1 MQVTETLSEGLKR
14 AYKVVLPM
22 QDLAQRLEA
31 ELNDLRSKARING
44 FRPGKVPLSHVRQMY
59 GKQVM
64 GDVLQN
70 AINEANRKI
79 VEDNGLKLAGSPNID
94 VEGGQ
99 EGVQRAIEAK
109 GDLAFTVSVE
119 VLPKFEI
126 GAFDDVALERLVTK
140 APDSDIGDA
149 LNRMAE
155 QSRPFEPKDGA
166 AASGDK
172 VTIDFVGRIDGEEF
186 PGGKGEGHDLVLG
199 SGQFIP
205 GFEDQLIGAKAG
217 EARVV
222 TVKFPEEYQ
231 AAHLAGKD
239 AAFDVTV
246 KAVQAPGELK
256 IDDEFAKTFGI
267 ESLDKLKDAV
277 RANMQ
282 TELDGASRARLKRA
296 LLDQLDKRYSFELPP
311 SLVEEEFKG
320 VWESVVA
327 EQQQTGKTFA
337 DENTTEEAARAEY
350 RAIAER
356 RVRLGLV
363 MAEIGEQNKVQVT
376 DDELTAAVVERARQF
391 PGQEKMVWD
400 FYQKNREALAQ
411 IRAPLYEEKVVD
423 VILSQ
428 AKVSDKEVSKEDFL
442 KTVNEEADAKS

>member
-79 VEDNGLKLAGSPNID
+79 VEDNNLKLAGSPNID

-99 EGVQRAIEAK
+99 DGVQRAIEAK

-126 GAFDDVALERLVTK
+126 GSFEDVTLERLVTK
-140 APDSDIGDA
+140 APDSDIDDA

-155 QSRPFEPKDGA
+155 QTRPFEPKDGA

-217 EARVV
+217 ETRVV
-222 TVKFPEEYQ
+222 NVKFPAEYQ

>member
-140 APDSDIGDA
+140 APDSDIDDA

>member
-140 APDSDIGDA
+140 APDSDIDDA

-155 QSRPFEPKDGA
+155 QTRPYEPKDGA

-217 EARVV
+217 ETRVV
-222 TVKFPEEYQ
+222 NVKFPAEYQ

>member
-140 APDSDIGDA
+140 APDSDIDDA

-217 EARVV
+217 ETRVV
-222 TVKFPEEYQ
+222 NVKFPAEYQ